1 MSGLKN
7 EMDYPKMKNV
17 YESLVWELYLI
28 ILKNKKSLFISSIIT
43 RI

>member
-17 YESLVWELYLI
+17 YESLVWKLYLI
-28 ILKNKKSLFISSIIT
+28 ILKNKNYYLFLPLLLA
-43 RI
+43 

>member
-7 EMDYPKMKNV
+7 EMDYLKMKNV